1 MAAEDQ
7 AEAAGQMLGDEMGK
21 SVRATFAVVGALLL
35 TSGVAAAA
43 SPAAM
48 VEDVTGTSAGVGPLD
63 YLPAGK
69 AIKLAAADRI
79 VLDYL
84 HSCIRETI
92 TGSSLVVGAEQSTVH
107 GGTIARETVSCDGGQ
122 LQLSADQSQKS
133 ETIVFRKS
141 STGANLPP
149 AQRTLYGLS
158 PLFELPGPGEFT
170 LERLD
175 KPAPKIVLS
184 LAAADLD
191 HRRFYDFAAHGEALA
206 GGGLYRASFEGTSI
220 VFRLAKTAEAGALPP
235 ITRLLQL

>member
-1 MAAEDQ
+1 
-7 AEAAGQMLGDEMGK
+7 MLGDKMSR
-21 SVRATFAVVGALLL
+21 SVRAIFAVVGALLL
-35 TSGVAAAA
+35 TGGVATAA

-48 VEDVTGTSAGVGPLD
+48 VEDVTGTSAGVGALD

-69 AIKLAAADRI
+69 VIKLAAADRI

-92 TGSSLVVGAEQSTVH
+92 TGSALVVGAEQSTVH
-107 GGTIARETVSCDGGQ
+107 GGSISRETVSCDGGQ

-158 PLFELPGPGEFT
+158 PLFELPGPGQFT

-175 KPAPKIVLS
+175 KPAPKIALN
-184 LAAADLD
+184 LAAGDLS
-191 HRRFYDFAAHGEALA
+191 HRRFYDFAAHDQVLA
-206 GGGLYRASFEGTSI
+206 GGGLYRASFGTTSI
-220 VFRLAKTAEAGALPP
+220 VFRLAKTAGAGALPP
-235 ITRLLQL
+235 MTRLLQL